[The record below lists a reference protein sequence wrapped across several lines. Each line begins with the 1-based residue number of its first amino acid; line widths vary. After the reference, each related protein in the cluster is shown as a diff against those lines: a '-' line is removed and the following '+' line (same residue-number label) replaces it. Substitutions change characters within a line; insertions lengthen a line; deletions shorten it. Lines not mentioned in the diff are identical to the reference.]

1 MLGATTGLKMS
12 EKSSNVLKT
21 LSQIPKSGLLGG
33 NSVKKRRGVSR
44 LCTKPYIVKSYSVV
58 VFCATYFRHMELL
71 KFKIGVG

>member
-1 MLGATTGLKMS
+1 MLSDLTHINIALKMSGATTGLKMS

-44 LCTKPYIVKSYSVV
+44 LLHKTVYSKK
-58 VFCATYFRHMELL
+58 LL
-71 KFKIGVG
+71 CGSILCNIL